1 VQPRFNPDDQVY
13 ASMPDGTKKV
23 GTVVEVNK
31 LGNKWRYVVQFFD
44 GEDVA
49 VGVFIDSDL
58 DGYGTHS

>member
-1 VQPRFNPDDQVY
+1 
-13 ASMPDGTKKV
+13 MPDGTKKV

-44 GEDVA
+44 GEDAA

-58 DGYGTHS
+58 EGYDTHR